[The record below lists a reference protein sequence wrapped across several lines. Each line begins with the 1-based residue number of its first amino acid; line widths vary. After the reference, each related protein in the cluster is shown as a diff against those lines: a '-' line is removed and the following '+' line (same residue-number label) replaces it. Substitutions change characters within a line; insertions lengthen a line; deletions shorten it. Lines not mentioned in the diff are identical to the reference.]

1 MAAQRASAGRRKSF
15 LGLTKMWD
23 WLIDSWEWLVA
34 FFGAIDWAMLGAW
47 SLTGCLLIVGTL
59 GAVVPFLPGP
69 LLLFVAAVIHTL
81 LRPESGVSWTG
92 FAILGLLVVI
102 AYGFDFIS
110 GALGA
115 RWFGASRWGML
126 GVLIGGIVG
135 MFLGLIGLLIGP
147 LVGGFAFEM
156 LLAKQDMK
164 SAGRSTWGTLVGT
177 GVGLV
182 ARVVVSIAM
191 LIVFFVDALG
201 GH

>member
-1 MAAQRASAGRRKSF
+1 
-15 LGLTKMWD
+15 MWD
-23 WLIDSWEWLVA
+23 WLIDSWEWVAA
-34 FFGAIDWAMLGAW
+34 FFSAIDWAMLGVW

-59 GAVVPFLPGP
+59 GAIVPFLP
-69 LLLFVAAVIHTL
+69 AVIHTL
-81 LRPESGVSWTG
+81 LRPDAGVSWTG

-102 AYGFDFIS
+102 AYVFDFVS

-126 GVLIGGIVG
+126 GVILGGIVG
-135 MFLGLIGLLIGP
+135 MFLGIIGLLIGP

-156 LLAKQDMK
+156 LFAKQDTK
-164 SAGRSTWGTLVGT
+164 TAARSTWGTIVGT

-182 ARVVVSIAM
+182 ARVVVSLAM

-201 GH
+201 G